1 MIDIAAGSVVDIA
14 AGSVVDIAVLGAGPA
29 GMAAA
34 TEAARRGAKVVLF
47 DESPA
52 PGGQVYR
59 APPVG
64 YAMPRDADRDAGD
77 ALRASLAASGA
88 VVRVGHRVWGVGGGP
103 LVPLGDAPA
112 PFRLDAL
119 APDGSNTITEA
130 RALVLATGTH
140 ERIIPFPGW
149 TLPGVLGLAAATILL
164 KANGV
169 LPGRRVVVAGA
180 GPLLY
185 AVAAKVTKAGATVAA
200 VVDLAATSEWIAAL
214 PALMARPDLLARGA
228 AWRAGLMAKG
238 VPVLAA
244 HRVVAAEGD
253 DVLRRIRVAP
263 LAGGAE
269 RVIECDALTIGHGL
283 VPATEATRAFRAAH
297 RYIAPSGGWV
307 PVLDEDRRTS
317 IAQLYAC
324 GDGSGVRGA
333 AAAPASGRLAALAA
347 MRDLALIDA
356 ATHAAAR
363 ATPAADFARASRAG
377 GAMARMMALR
387 PALVAAIPAETIICR
402 CEGVTRAQIES
413 AVADGATAMNQV
425 KQFTRCGMGPCQ
437 GRICGEAAAEL
448 VAARVGGREKAGFAT
463 GRVPLRPVAM
473 DALLGDFDYAD
484 IPVPRPAP
492 I

>member
-1 MIDIAAGSVVDIA
+1 MIDV
-14 AGSVVDIAVLGAGPA
+14 AVIGAGPA

-34 TEAARRGAKVVLF
+34 TEAAQRGASVVVF

-59 APPVG
+59 APPAG
-64 YAMPRDADRDAGD
+64 YAMPADPDRLEGD
-77 ALRASLAASGA
+77 ALRAALAASGA
-88 VVRVGHRVWGVGGGP
+88 VVKTGHRVWGVGGGP
-103 LVPLGDAPA
+103 LVPLGEDAA
-112 PFRLDAL
+112 PFRIDAL
-119 APDGSNTITEA
+119 APDGSNSVTEA

-185 AVAAKVTKAGATVAA
+185 AVAAKVAKAGATVAA
-200 VVDLAATSEWIAAL
+200 VVDLAATSEWLAAL
-214 PALMARPDLLARGA
+214 PALMARPDLLTRGA
-228 AWRAGLMAKG
+228 AWRASLTLKG
-238 VPVLAA
+238 VPILPA
-244 HRVVAAEGD
+244 HRIVAAEGD
-253 DVLRRIRVAP
+253 KVLRRVRVAP
-263 LAGGAE
+263 LGGGEE
-269 RVIECDALTIGHGL
+269 RVIDCDALTIGHGL

-297 RYIAPSGGWV
+297 RYEATAGGWV

-317 IAQLYAC
+317 IARLYAC

-347 MRDLALIDA
+347 LRDLGLIDST
-356 ATHAAAR
+356 THATAR
-363 ATPAADFARASRAG
+363 SAPAANFARAARAG

-387 PALVAAIPAETIICR
+387 PALVAAIPPDTIICR
-402 CEGVTRAQIES
+402 CEGVTRAQIEA
-413 AVADGATAMNQV
+413 AVTDGATAMNQV

-437 GRICGEAAAEL
+437 GRMCGEAAAEL
-448 VAARVGGREKAGFAT
+448 VAAKVGGREKAGFAT

>member
-1 MIDIAAGSVVDIA
+1 MIDV
-14 AGSVVDIAVLGAGPA
+14 AVIGAGPA

-34 TEAARRGAKVVLF
+34 TEAAQRGASVVVF

-59 APPVG
+59 APPAG
-64 YAMPRDADRDAGD
+64 YAMPADPDRQEGD
-77 ALRASLAASGA
+77 ALRNALAASGA
-88 VVRVGHRVWGVGGGP
+88 VLKTGHRVWGVGGGP
-103 LVPLGDAPA
+103 LVPLGEDAA
-112 PFRLDAL
+112 PFRIDAL
-119 APDGSNTITEA
+119 APDGSNSVTEA

-169 LPGRRVVVAGA
+169 LPGQRVVVAGA

-185 AVAAKVTKAGATVAA
+185 AVAAKVAKAGATVAA
-200 VVDLAATSEWIAAL
+200 VVDLAATSEWMAAL

-228 AWRAGLMAKG
+228 AWRASLTLKG
-238 VPVLAA
+238 VPILPA
-244 HRVVAAEGD
+244 HRIVAAEGD
-253 DVLRRIRVAP
+253 EVLRRVRVAP
-263 LAGGAE
+263 LGGGEE
-269 RVIECDALTIGHGL
+269 RVIDCDALTIGHGL

-297 RYIAPSGGWV
+297 RYEAAAGGWV

-317 IAQLYAC
+317 IARLYVC

-347 MRDLALIDA
+347 LRDLGLIDST
-356 ATHAAAR
+356 THATAR
-363 ATPAADFARASRAG
+363 STPAADFARAARAG

-387 PALVAAIPAETIICR
+387 PALVAAIPPDTIICR
-402 CEGVTRAQIES
+402 CEGVTRAQIEA
-413 AVADGATAMNQV
+413 AVTDGATAMNQV

-437 GRICGEAAAEL
+437 GRMCGEAAAEL